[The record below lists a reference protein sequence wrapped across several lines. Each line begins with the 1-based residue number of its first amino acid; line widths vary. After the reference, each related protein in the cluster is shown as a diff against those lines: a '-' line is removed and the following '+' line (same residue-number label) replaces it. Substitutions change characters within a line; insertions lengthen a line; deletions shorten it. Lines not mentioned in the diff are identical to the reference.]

1 MANIVL
7 KNIYKTYENSG
18 IKAVTDFNLE
28 IKDNEVVA
36 FLGPSGCGRT
46 TTLFMI
52 AGLEA
57 ITKGE
62 LYIDGKLMN
71 EVKPK
76 DRSVAIVFQNYALF
90 PYMTVFENIAF
101 GLRPAIFPEDEIKE
115 KVEKIARSMDIFHVL
130 ERKPD
135 QISGGQRQRTA
146 LARALIQDKDIILLD
161 QPLSNLDAKLRDC
174 MRTELMKIHKEF
186 KRTYIYVT
194 HDQDEAMIIADKIVV
209 MRDGMIQ
216 QIGTPEDLYLRPV
229 NMFVAGFMG
238 SPQMNF
244 WKTKVVEENGDIF
257 IDLNGVKIKLPE
269 NKADKAGAY
278 IGKEVYAGIRPE
290 DMFPIEFEP
299 SADDFSHLA
308 FIDADVQIREFLG
321 DRSYLYCENG
331 NITFTARVLALGDL
345 AAKSG
350 DKIKVGLHRDKIY
363 LFDKDTEL
371 TIVN

>member
-1 MANIVL
+1 MANIIL
-7 KNIYKTYENSG
+7 KNIYKYYENSG

-36 FLGPSGCGRT
+36 LLGPSGCGRT

-52 AGLEA
+52 AGFEA

-62 LYIDGKLMN
+62 LYIDGRLMN
-71 EVKPK
+71 EVNPK

-101 GLRPAIFPEDEIKE
+101 GLKPAVLPEDVIKE
-115 KVEKIARSMDIFHVL
+115 KVEKIARSMDIFHIL
-130 ERKPD
+130 ERKPS

-146 LARALIQDKDIILLD
+146 LARALIQDKNIILLD
-161 QPLSNLDAKLRDC
+161 QPLSGLDAKLREH

-194 HDQDEAMIIADKIVV
+194 HDQDEAMIIADRLVV
-209 MRDGMIQ
+209 MKDGMIQ
-216 QIGTPEDLYLRPV
+216 QVGTPEDLYSRPV
-229 NMFVAGFMG
+229 NLFVAGFMG

-244 WKTKVVEENGDIF
+244 WKTKVVEQGGDIF
-257 IDLNGVKIKLPE
+257 IDINGTQIKLPE

-278 IGKEVYAGIRPE
+278 IGKEVFAGIRPE
-290 DMFPIEFEP
+290 DMWGLEAATPNDILP
-299 SADDFSHLA
+299 HLA
-308 FIDADVQIREFLG
+308 IIDANVQVKEFLG

-331 NITFTARVLALGDL
+331 DIMFTVRVLALGDL
-345 AAKSG
+345 AAQSG

-363 LFDKDTEL
+363 LFDKETEKA
-371 TIVN
+371 IFD